1 MPVYKTGTI
10 SIGTGR
16 TVGGTGTNFTDS
28 ASGIRPGH
36 TLIAGTNP
44 VQIFQIATITSA
56 TQMTVTAGPAANI
69 PAGTTYTILTTDAL
83 SADGLAAQVAEAID
97 YFKASI
103 GGRASAGGNSDITS
117 LSGLTTPLS
126 IKQGG
131 HGAKDAPGACA
142 NIGAFPATGGKITGH
157 VTVAADIHAANVYS
171 DVGTFHSQATSDTAN
186 AHFWMR
192 GAGAVSRAVLYSNR
206 NGQAFVRVDD
216 EASNVMGYQFVMNKA
231 GVFQCASL
239 TQTSDSRSK
248 SDKKPI
254 EGALDKLG
262 MLTGYTYSLRVTKE
276 TTVRGA
282 GVIAQ
287 DVEQVLPEAVTTLGE
302 GIASDGSPIEA
313 MKGVDYSALA
323 ALYVEAFRELNA
335 RVKALEVAQQHA
347 AEAVPVASPEN

>member
-1 MPVYKTGTI
+1 MPIYKSGTV

-16 TVGGTGTNFTDS
+16 TVSGAGTSFTDP
-28 ASGIRPGH
+28 AAGIRPGH

-44 VQIFQIATITSA
+44 VQIFQIATVNSA
-56 TQMTVTAGPAANI
+56 TQLTVTAGPAANI

-97 YFKASI
+97 YFKASL
-103 GGRASAGGNSDITS
+103 GGRASAGGNGDITS

-131 HGAKDAPGACA
+131 HGAKDAAGACL
-142 NIGAFPATGGKITGH
+142 NLGALPVTGGRLSGPL
-157 VTVAADIHAANVYS
+157 TVAS
-171 DVGTFHSQATSDTAN
+171 DVISSAGVMFSQAASDGQN

-192 GAGAVSRAVLYSNR
+192 GPGGISRAVLYSNR

-216 EASNVMGYQFVMNKA
+216 ETSNAMGYQFVMNKA

-239 TQTSDSRSK
+239 AQTSDTRSK
-248 SDKKPI
+248 SEKQQVT
-254 EGALDKLG
+254 GALDKLG

-302 GIASDGSPIEA
+302 GTASDGSMLRA

-323 ALYVEAFRELNA
+323 ALYVEAFKELDT
-335 RVKALEVAQQHA
+335 RVKALEAAQQYT
-347 AEAVPVASPEN
+347 AEAVPITSPEN